1 MLLELRD
8 KLHPDK
14 ILLKPDLVRVLSTI
28 LRFTPQETRRLV
40 AKV

>member
-8 KLHPDK
+8 KSRPDK
-14 ILLKPDLVRVLSTI
+14 VSLQPDLVRVLSTI